1 MIINKMAKFFIKLIL
16 LSQFLL
22 FTSQLKAADESF
34 NNWLDNFKN
43 VAQSE
48 GVSVNTINE
57 VLTNVRFLPKVIE
70 YDRYQPEFYEDTHTY
85 ISKRFLMLVHKY

>member
-22 FTSQLKAADESF
+22 FTNQLKAADQSF

-48 GVSVNTINE
+48 GVS
-57 VLTNVRFLPKVIE
+57 KVQLM
-70 YDRYQPEFYEDTHTY
+70 RYLLMSDFYL
-85 ISKRFLMLVHKY
+85 R